1 MRLLSVLI
9 TTMAAMAYW
18 AFGKSPETLPSDS
31 GEQVGTPEDSLFFEK
46 NLFLASNGDTLPYRL
61 CLPRNYDPEK
71 AYPLVLFLHGSGE
84 RGTCNTLPLKHGP
97 LAFARQSLQDQHPCL
112 VLVPQCPK
120 NRRWVEVDWK
130 LPHHDMPERPS
141 RPMEATIELLAEIQ
155 RKYSVDVRRLYVTGL
170 SMGGYGTWDLVSRQ
184 PGRFAAAVPVC
195 GGGDEARAPQL
206 ASLAI
211 WAFHGAD
218 DGIVLPERSRNMVSA
233 IRAAGGSPRYTEYA
247 GVGHNAW
254 DYAYSDEQ
262 LFEWL
267 FAQYAQ

>member
-1 MRLLSVLI
+1 MRLLLFLMI
-9 TTMAAMAYW
+9 AMATMAYW
-18 AFGKSPETLPSDS
+18 ALGKGPGMPLADHV
-31 GEQVGTPEDSLFFEK
+31 EQVGAPDDTLFFEQ
-46 NLFLASNGDTLPYRL
+46 NLFVASNGDTLPYRL
-61 CLPRNYDPEK
+61 CLPANYNPKK

-97 LAFARQSLQDQHPCL
+97 LAFARRSLQEKHPCL

-130 LPHHDMPERPS
+130 LPRHDMPERPS
-141 RPMEATIELLAEIQ
+141 RPMEATLELLAEIQ
-155 RKYSVDVRRLYVTGL
+155 RTYSVDTRRLYVTGL

-195 GGGDEARAPQL
+195 GGGDETQAPQL
-206 ASLAI
+206 TSMAI

-218 DGIVLPERSRNMVSA
+218 DRIVLPERTRNMIAA
-233 IRAAGGSPRYTEYA
+233 IRAAGGSPRYSEYA

-254 DYAYSDEQ
+254 DVAYSDEQ

-267 FAQYAQ
+267 FAQYAH